1 MTERGRQKI
10 VLHRQLPYLRMQL
23 LPLVRTVRRL
33 DRMHPKHI
41 LRLLHQPFL
50 PVLDLIRMH
59 IELLGSV
66 RQRALATHRG

>member
-1 MTERGRQKI
+1 
-10 VLHRQLPYLRMQL
+10 MQL

-41 LRLLHQPFL
+41 LRLLYQLFL

-59 IELLGSV
+59 IELLC
-66 RQRALATHRG
+66 